1 MVDGK
6 RGALI
11 LGASGLVG
19 GLCLRRLLASTCY
32 GQVTAIVRRTLEVES
47 EKLVQRVVNFD
58 RLEQELTDISADD
71 VFCCLGS
78 TIKKAGSQEAFS
90 QVDYAYPAAA
100 AHAMKRNGSS
110 HFLLVSAIG
119 ASEKSLFF
127 YNRVKGKVERAVL
140 EEGFPFV
147 TIFRPSLLLGE
158 RHESRFL
165 EGVGVKAAA
174 WLNPLMQG
182 PLRKYAG
189 LDANK
194 LAYRMVHEA
203 EQALTTNRPPILT
216 LESDCLQKV
225 L

>member
-6 RGALI
+6 RSALI

-19 GLCLRRLLASTCY
+19 GLCLRRILASACY
-32 GQVTAIVRRTLEVES
+32 EQVTAVVRRPLEVES
-47 EKLVQRVVNFD
+47 EKLAQRVVNFD
-58 RLEQELTDISADD
+58 RLEQELRDIRADD

-78 TIKKAGSQEAFS
+78 TMKKAGSQEAFS
-90 QVDYAYPAAA
+90 RVDYAYPAAA
-100 AHAMKRNGSS
+100 ARAMKRNGSS
-110 HFLLVSAIG
+110 HFLLVSALG

-127 YNRVKGKVERAVL
+127 YNRVKGKAERAVL
-140 EEGFPFV
+140 EEDFPFV

-174 WLNPLMQG
+174 WLSPVMQG

-189 LDANK
+189 LEANK
-194 LAYRMVHEA
+194 LACRMVREA
-203 EQALTTNRPPILT
+203 EQALTSSRSSVLT
-216 LESDCLQKV
+216 LESDSLQRS

>member
-1 MVDGK
+1 MDGG
-6 RGALI
+6 RSALI

-19 GLCLRRLLASTCY
+19 GLCLRHLLASAHY
-32 GQVTAIVRRTLEVES
+32 AQVTAVVRRLIEVDDS
-47 EKLVQRVVNFD
+47 KLTQKVVNFD
-58 RLEQELTDISADD
+58 RLEQELADTHTDD

-78 TIKKAGSQEAFS
+78 TMKKAGGQEAFKR
-90 QVDYAYPAAA
+90 VDYEYPVAAA
-100 AHAMKRNGSS
+100 RVMRRGGST
-110 HFLLVSAIG
+110 HFLLVSALG

-127 YNRVKGKVERAVL
+127 YNRVKGKTERAIL

-158 RHESRFL
+158 RQESRFL

-189 LDANK
+189 LEANK
-194 LAYRMVHEA
+194 LALRLVREA
-203 EQALTTNRPPILT
+203 EEALTRSRPSILT
-216 LESDCLQKV
+216 LESDDLQRS